1 MYVPADTRIA
11 ERCMSEVSDR
21 KKPKL
26 FDTTAARKRAMPQP
40 LQLPLASPTGAPAAA
55 FPPPALPLYSCLP
68 RISLA
73 GPSPPP
79 RVAPKTVTFGPQR
92 GAGGG
97 IIDEVLNVFPCGPES
112 MVFGTSEE
120 RRRGLKEDKRGDIYY
135 HAYEFENSFLKGP
148 HHTRLNPLNLMRAV
162 LDSSMLERC
171 TYTRMNSV
179 ARILPSPSPI
189 PPSPHRLLTF
199 VRAV

>member
-1 MYVPADTRIA
+1 
-11 ERCMSEVSDR
+11 MSETHET

-26 FDTTAARKRAMPQP
+26 FDTTAARKRA
-40 LQLPLASPTGAPAAA
+40 PTNAAA
-55 FPPPALPLYSCLP
+55 AGFPDGCARRRFPTSSPAIVFMLAPHLF
-68 RISLA
+68 SLA

-79 RVAPKTVTFGPQR
+79 RVAPKTVAFGPSR

-97 IIDEVLNVFPCGPES
+97 IIDELLNVYPCGPES
-112 MVFGTSEE
+112 IVFGTSEE
-120 RRRGLKEDKRGDIYY
+120 RRRGLKEEKRGDIYY
-135 HAYEFENSFLKGP
+135 HTYEFENCFLKGP